1 MHFVHFHLCISS
13 SDVDKAGHNKLN
25 QDLPEVSV
33 IFDFRNQGKKNKGRR
48 EGNGY
53 FKGNCCMRVLYS
65 NGNFFL

>member
-33 IFDFRNQGKKNKGRR
+33 IFDFRNQGKKKKKEEER
-48 EGNGY
+48 EMAIWL
-53 FKGNCCMRVLYS
+53 F
-65 NGNFFL
+65 